1 MHIGRRRAP
10 GTGNA
15 HAGDDA
21 LIEGFRERYG
31 RAPKRIVR
39 APGRVNLIGE
49 HVDYAG
55 LPVLP
60 MALQR
65 AVRIAVRGRDDDRVR
80 VATLDPAY
88 PPREFRIGV
97 KVPPYEPGDWGNYVK
112 AAAVEAARTYG
123 SSEGLDALV
132 VSDVPVAAGLS
143 SSAALVI
150 ASGLSFLDVA
160 GVAFDRLELAD
171 RMAEAE
177 RYVGTRGGGMDQAIS
192 LCAKEGHASRIE
204 FEPVRVTHVPVPA
217 DWRFVVAFSL
227 ETARKSAEVRDAYN
241 RRRDA
246 VVGAIAPVARRLGRP
261 PGTTRYPD
269 LVAEREPG
277 ELLEAASGVLGEEEL
292 ARFRH
297 VVTEAARTRDAE
309 AALRAG
315 DAAAFGRL
323 MDASHESLRQ
333 DFEVSTE
340 ALDAIVATAR
350 EAGAAGAR
358 LTGAGMGGCAVA
370 LCRADR
376 ADAVREALAESFYAE
391 RSWKGDLSDHL
402 FVAVP
407 SAGASIRRL

>member
-1 MHIGRRRAP
+1 
-10 GTGNA
+10 
-15 HAGDDA
+15 
-21 LIEGFRERYG
+21 
-31 RAPKRIVR
+31 
-39 APGRVNLIGE
+39 VNLIGE

-65 AVRIAVRGRDDDRVR
+65 SVRIAIRGRDDDRVR
-80 VATLDPAY
+80 VATLDAAY

-97 KVPPYEPGDWGNYVK
+97 KVPPYEAGDWGNYVK

-123 SSEGLDALV
+123 SSEGLDALL

-150 ASGLSFLDVA
+150 ASGLAFLHVA
-160 GVAFDRLELAD
+160 GIAFDRLELAD

-204 FEPVRVTHVPVPA
+204 FEPVRVTHVPVPG

-246 VVGAIAPVARRLGRP
+246 VVGALAPVARRLGRP

-269 LVAEREPG
+269 LLAEHEPG
-277 ELLEAASGVLGEEEL
+277 ELVEAASGVLGAEEL

-297 VVTEAARTRDAE
+297 VVTEAARTRAAE

-323 MDASHESLRQ
+323 MDASHESLRE

-376 ADAVREALAESFYAE
+376 ADAVREALAGSFYAQ
-391 RSWKGDLSDHL
+391 RSWTGDLSDHL
-402 FVAVP
+402 FIAVP

>member
-10 GTGNA
+10 GSGDA
-15 HAGDDA
+15 HSGDDA
-21 LIEGFRERYG
+21 LIEGFQERYG
-31 RAPKRIVR
+31 RAPKRIVC

-80 VATLDPAY
+80 FATLDAAY

-97 KVPPYEPGDWGNYVK
+97 KVPPFDAGDWGNYVK

-132 VSDVPVAAGLS
+132 ASDVPVAAGLS

-150 ASGLSFLDVA
+150 ASGLAFLDVA
-160 GVAFDRLELAD
+160 GIRFDRLELAD

-192 LCAKEGHASRIE
+192 LCAKEGHATRIE
-204 FEPVRVTHVPVPA
+204 FAPVRVTHVPVPA

-246 VVGAIAPVARRLGRP
+246 VVGAAAPVARRLGRP
-261 PGTTRYPD
+261 PGTTGYPE
-269 LVAEREPG
+269 LVADFASV
-277 ELLEAASGVLGEEEL
+277 ELVEAATAVLGDEEL

-315 DAAAFGRL
+315 DAAEFGRL
-323 MDASHESLRQ
+323 MDASHESLRE

-340 ALDAIVATAR
+340 ALDAIVAIAR
-350 EAGAAGAR
+350 EAGAEGAR

-376 ADAVREALAESFYAE
+376 APAVREALADRFYSE
-391 RSWKGDLSDHL
+391 RKYAGALADHL
-402 FVAVP
+402 FEAVP
-407 SAGASIRRL
+407 SAGASVRRL

>member
-1 MHIGRRRAP
+1 MHIGRSRAR
-10 GTGNA
+10 
-15 HAGDDA
+15 DA
-21 LIEGFRERYG
+21 SDAPAVDEGLSAAFRERYG
-31 RAPKRIVR
+31 RSPKRIIR

-65 AVRIAVRGRDDDRVR
+65 AVRIAVRGRSDDRVR

-88 PPREFRIGV
+88 PPREFRVGV
-97 KVPPYEPGDWGNYVK
+97 KVPPYEAGDWGNYVK

-123 SSEGLDALV
+123 TSEGLDAML

-143 SSAALVI
+143 SSAAVVI
-150 ASGLSFLDVA
+150 ASGLAFLDVA
-160 GVAFDRLELAD
+160 GITFDRLELAD

-192 LCAKEGHASRIE
+192 LCAKKGHATRIE
-204 FEPVRVTHVPVPA
+204 FEPVRVTHVPVPD

-246 VVGAIAPVARRLGRP
+246 VVGAAAPVARRLGRSS
-261 PGTTRYPD
+261 GTTGYPD
-269 LVAEREPG
+269 LVAEFAPG
-277 ELLEAASGVLGEEEL
+277 ELVEAASGALGEEAL

-297 VVTEAARTRDAE
+297 VVTEAARTREAE

-323 MDASHESLRQ
+323 MDASHRSLRD

-340 ALDAIVATAR
+340 ALDAIVTIAR
-350 EAGAAGAR
+350 EAGADGAR

-376 ADAVREALAESFYAE
+376 ADAVREALTERFYGVRE
-391 RSWKGDLSDHL
+391 YRGPLSDHL
-402 FVAVP
+402 FEALP
-407 SAGASIRRL
+407 SAGASVRRL